1 MHRGAIAPHWI
12 ITAWIGIPRSGG
24 FLLPSCPQ
32 PCRGR
37 PRPLRRARARRPA
50 RPGARAWARR
60 IALFKTVGE
69 EASLLPSQNVSSPP
83 KTGGEEG
90 LCFRRCVLYRNI
102 QNGRGGGVSP
112 PLPKRLLP
120 SQNGR
125 GGGPLFSQVRVVPEH
140 TIGGD
145 PGVGA
150 GLVVRWAPGQRAARD
165 GYSRPWA
172 PD

>member
-24 FLLPSCPQ
+24 FLLPSRPQ

-37 PRPLRRARARRPA
+37 PRPPRRARARRPA

-60 IALFKTVGE
+60 IALFKTGGE
-69 EASLLPSQNVSSPP
+69 EACLFPSQYVSSPP
-83 KTGGEEG
+83 KTVGEEA
-90 LCFRRCVLYRNI
+90 
-102 QNGRGGGVSP
+102 S
-112 PLPKRLLP
+112 PLPKRL
-120 SQNGR
+120 GR

-150 GLVVRWAPGQRAARD
+150 GLVVRWAPGQRAACD

-172 PD
+172 PDVRPAACWGL